1 MVFVLVSR
9 GLGVFGV
16 LPTCVLWWSAGPGV
30 VVEGE
35 EVVEGLLGGVADP
48 ARRSR
53 NLSTP
58 IGVISTEMIALFVTI
73 IIPGRSGT

>member
-1 MVFVLVSR
+1 
-9 GLGVFGV
+9 
-16 LPTCVLWWSAGPGV
+16 

-53 NLSTP
+53 SLPTP

-73 IIPGRSGT
+73 IIPGQSGT